1 MSEVILPEWN
11 RKLVE
16 ETIAV
21 LESSQEAT
29 CDAIS
34 RLRGF
39 LAVNPGG
46 PTIGPLSEM
55 DGHREIGTDSSVAIA
70 P

>member
-1 MSEVILPEWN
+1 MNDVNLPEWN

-21 LESSQEAT
+21 LESSQETTA
-29 CDAIS
+29 DALS

-55 DGHREIGTDSSVAIA
+55 DSHRAVATA
-70 P
+70 T

>member
-1 MSEVILPEWN
+1 MSDVNLPEWN

-21 LESSQEAT
+21 LESSQETTA
-29 CDAIS
+29 DALS

-55 DGHREIGTDSSVAIA
+55 DGHRSVATA
-70 P
+70 T